1 MGLFSNI
8 FVKMLSE
15 DNVAGTGGVFG
26 SGPSIGSIFN
36 PPGTIS
42 SGDRYA
48 PGDAR
53 IPFAFGATKISKKGK
68 KKKKKKKTKIL
79 IQRRGM

>member
-8 FVKMLSE
+8 FSKILNE
-15 DNVAGTGGVFG
+15 DNTAGPGGVFG
-26 SGPSIGSIFN
+26 AGPSIGTIFN

-42 SGDRYA
+42 SGDGYA

-53 IPFAFGATKISKKGK
+53 IPFAFGSWKKTKKGK
-68 KKKKKKKTKIL
+68 RKKKKVL
-79 IQRRGM
+79 IQRRNLK

>member
-8 FVKMLSE
+8 FSKILNE
-15 DNVAGTGGVFG
+15 DNLAGSGGVFG
-26 SGPSIGSIFN
+26 DGPSIGGIYN
-36 PPGTIS
+36 PPDQIS
-42 SGDRYA
+42 SGDNYA

-53 IPFAFGATKISKKGK
+53 IPFAFGAAEIVKKGK
-68 KKKKKKKTKIL
+68 KKKKKKKIL

>member
-8 FVKMLSE
+8 FSKILKE
-15 DNVAGTGGVFG
+15 DNVAGIGGVFG
-26 SGPSIGSIFN
+26 SGPSIGSIFS
-36 PPGTIS
+36 PPDVIS

-53 IPFAFGATKISKKGK
+53 IPFALGSKKRKG
-68 KKKKKKKTKIL
+68 KKTKIK
-79 IQRRGM
+79 IQRRKLG

>member
-8 FVKMLSE
+8 FKKILQE
-15 DNVAGTGGVFG
+15 DNTSSSAFGAGSSAEG
-26 SGPSIGSIFN
+26 IFS

-53 IPFAFGATKISKKGK
+53 IPFAFGTKRKGK
-68 KKKKKKKTKIL
+68 RKKKIL
-79 IQRRGM
+79 IQRRNLK

>member
-8 FVKMLSE
+8 FSKILQE
-15 DNVAGTGGVFG
+15 DNVAGIGGVFG
-26 SGPSIGSIFN
+26 NGPSVGGIYN
-36 PPGTIS
+36 PPSQINS
-42 SGDRYA
+42 SDAYA

-53 IPFAFGATKISKKGK
+53 IPFAFGTTKKGK
-68 KKKKKKKTKIL
+68 KRKKKKIL

>member
-8 FVKMLSE
+8 FIKILNE
-15 DNVAGTGGVFG
+15 DNVAGVGGVFG

-36 PPGTIS
+36 PPSQIS
-42 SGDRYA
+42 SGDNYA

-53 IPFAFGATKISKKGK
+53 IPFVFGEIKKNK
-68 KKKKKKKTKIL
+68 KKKKKKIL
-79 IQRRGM
+79 VQRRRV

>member
-8 FVKMLSE
+8 FTKILHE

-26 SGPSIGSIFN
+26 SGPSIGGIFN
-36 PPGTIS
+36 PPSQIS
-42 SGDRYA
+42 SSDAYA
-48 PGDAR
+48 PGDSR
-53 IPFAFGATKISKKGK
+53 IPFAFAKTIKGKKGK
-68 KKKKKKKTKIL
+68 KKKKKIL

>member
-8 FVKMLSE
+8 FSKILKE
-15 DNVAGTGGVFG
+15 DNVAGAGGVFG
-26 SGPSIGSIFN
+26 SGPSVGGIFT
-36 PPGTIS
+36 PPDTIS

-53 IPFAFGATKISKKGK
+53 MPFALGSKKRKG
-68 KKKKKKKTKIL
+68 KTKIR
-79 IQRRGM
+79 IQRRTLR

>member
-8 FVKMLSE
+8 FSKILQE
-15 DNVAGTGGVFG
+15 DNVAGVGGVFG
-26 SGPSIGSIFN
+26 SGPSVGTIFS
-36 PPGTIS
+36 PPDVIS

-53 IPFAFGATKISKKGK
+53 VPFALGAKKQKGK
-68 KKKKKKKTKIL
+68 KRKMR
-79 IQRRGM
+79 IQRRNLG

>member
-1 MGLFSNI
+1 MSLFSNI

-26 SGPSIGSIFN
+26 SGPSIGGIFN

-53 IPFAFGATKISKKGK
+53 IPFAFGATEISKKGK
-68 KKKKKKKTKIL
+68 KKKKKRKIL
-79 IQRRGM
+79 IQRRGI